1 MPSTSIL
8 TVSGRPH
15 EAKEVRSSLVPAD
28 FRLGRGKS
36 GLDAHVLTLQNIV
49 QDLEKD

>member
-1 MPSTSIL
+1 MPSTGIL

-49 QDLEKD
+49 QDLDRD